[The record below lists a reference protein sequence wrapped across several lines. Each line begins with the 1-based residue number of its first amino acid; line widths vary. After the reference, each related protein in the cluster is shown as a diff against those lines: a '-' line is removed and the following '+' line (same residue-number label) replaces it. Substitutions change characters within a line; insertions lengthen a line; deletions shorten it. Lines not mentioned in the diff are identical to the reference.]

1 LKSPLR
7 YPGGKTRAIKHLLPH
22 IPEGDICSPFLG
34 GGSLELLLSEDRKVY
49 AYDAFYPLYNFWH
62 CLLNNKKELVKE
74 VRKLHPID
82 KEGFK
87 ALRVLLSAYSDKQPL
102 NPVMAAA
109 YFAINRSSYSGAT
122 LSGGFSQQA
131 ADGRFNENSIKR
143 LEDFEAPNLKVGYK
157 SFEESIEL
165 HKNEFLYLDPPYF
178 LGGKKDKLYGKAG
191 DMHEGF
197 DHELLHLLL
206 TNRKN
211 WLLCYN
217 RCDYITNLY
226 SGYDP
231 KDAEWT
237 YGMKNTISRTDQKKK
252 KLLRQK
258 QKESLAK
265 IGELTQKFS
274 TLSEEKQESK
284 INRCSINI
292 QKQLDSF
299 QKIEEQISEF
309 KQEMKESSEIIII
322 SRG

>member
-1 LKSPLR
+1 MKSPLR
-7 YPGGKTRAIKHLLPH
+7 YPGGKTRAVKDLLEH
-22 IPEGDICSPFLG
+22 IGEGDICSPFLG
-34 GGSLELLLSEDRKVY
+34 GGSLELVLAKDRKVY
-49 AYDAFYPLYNFWH
+49 AYDAVYPLYNFWH
-62 CLLNNKKELVKE
+62 CLLNDKEELGKE
-74 VRKLHPID
+74 VRRLHPLD
-82 KEGFK
+82 KAGFK
-87 ALRVLLSAYSDKQPL
+87 AARELLRAYNDRH
-102 NPVMAAA
+102 PVSPVAAAA
-109 YFAINRSSYSGAT
+109 YFAINRSSFSGAT

-165 HKNEFLYLDPPYF
+165 HENEFLYLDPPYF
-178 LGGKKDKLYGKAG
+178 LEENSKLYGRNG

-206 TNRKN
+206 TSRKN

-226 SGYDP
+226 SGYTP
-231 KDAEWT
+231 EDAKWT

-258 QKESLAK
+258 QKKHLVN
-265 IGELTQKFS
+265 IGELTQEFS

-284 INRCSINI
+284 INKCSINI

-309 KQEMKESSEIIII
+309 KQQMKESSEIII
-322 SRG
+322 RG